1 MALNASP
8 RRAVAA
14 EMSRDLHVH
23 ILCGAHTVQTLA
35 RVTGLSTA
43 TVART
48 IAGLRRQLAREGAI
62 LVSVK
67 EGRVWH
73 YEIREKE
80 GAGEQP
86 DPLVQ
91 SIGFIKGVRRPAGES
106 VDDALYERPGPGR

>member
-1 MALNASP
+1 MALSSSP
-8 RRAVAA
+8 RKAVAA
-14 EMSRDLHVH
+14 EMFRDLHVH
-23 ILCGAHTVQTLA
+23 ILCGAHSVQTLA
-35 RVTGLSTA
+35 RATGLSTA
-43 TVART
+43 TIART

-80 GAGEQP
+80 DAGEKP

-91 SIGFIKGVRRPAGES
+91 SIGFIKGVRRPAGKS
-106 VDDALYERPGPGR
+106 VDDALYERPEPRR